1 MSSCYGEKI
10 KVSVFGQSHGQAI
23 GVTIDGMPAGEA
35 VDIVKL
41 KNFTDRRKPG
51 KSKLE
56 TARKESDEP
65 QFLSG
70 IENGMTC
77 GAPICAVI
85 YNRDAK
91 SSDYSE
97 ISKIMRPSHADYTAF
112 VKYGGNADIRGG
124 GHFSGRLTAPLC
136 IAGGIAMQIL
146 ERRGISVKGRIFSIG
161 GIKDV
166 SLDMADTKPSDFEY
180 IDDINFP
187 VFDKDAE
194 SEMKA
199 AIEKAR
205 EQIDSVGGIVECF
218 VFGMPCGA
226 GAPMFEGMEGKIAS
240 AVFGIPGVKGVEFG
254 SGFGGSDMMGSQNND
269 EFYVKDGVIKTYTNN
284 SGGILGGIST
294 GMPIVFRAAFKPTPS
309 IGKAQRT
316 VDVEKMENVTL
327 ELKGRHDPCIAVRA
341 VPCVE
346 AAAALAVLDIL
357 MQDGFI
363 R

>member
-1 MSSCYGEKI
+1 
-10 KVSVFGQSHGQAI
+10 
-23 GVTIDGMPAGEA
+23 
-35 VDIVKL
+35 
-41 KNFTDRRKPG
+41 
-51 KSKLE
+51 
-56 TARKESDEP
+56 
-65 QFLSG
+65 
-70 IENGMTC
+70 
-77 GAPICAVI
+77 
-85 YNRDAK
+85 
-91 SSDYSE
+91 
-97 ISKIMRPSHADYTAF
+97 
-112 VKYGGNADIRGG
+112 
-124 GHFSGRLTAPLC
+124 
-136 IAGGIAMQIL
+136 MQIL
-146 ERRGISVKGRIFSIG
+146 EKRGISVKGRIFSIG

-166 SLDMADTKPSDFEY
+166 GLDMADTKPSDFER

-187 VFDKDAE
+187 VFDKKAE

-254 SGFGGSDMMGSQNND
+254 SGFGGSDMTGSQNND
-269 EFYVKDGVIKTYTNN
+269 EFYVKDGQIKTYTNN